1 MKMSIAL
8 TAVTLVLLA
17 GCSSQASRMAECE
30 AQGVSKDACYIA
42 EKNHQA
48 SIQNAAENAALR
60 NAAAQ
65 YGQTAKKSKKLVARI
80 HGVDIKIYP
89 DDKQGYI
96 ESTAAALIEENEYAQ
111 VYQKGV
117 FTATW
122 YKKTNKIILLR
133 DGQLVGRSK
142 A

>member
-1 MKMSIAL
+1 MSKKFSIL
-8 TAVTLVLLA
+8 LLAVALA

-48 SIQNAAENAALR
+48 SIQNAAETQALR

-65 YGQTAKKSKKLVARI
+65 YGQAAQKSKMLMAHI
-80 HGVDIKIYP
+80 DGVDIKIYP
-89 DDKQGYI
+89 VDKQGYI
-96 ESTAAALIEENEYAQ
+96 ESTAAALIEENEFAQ
-111 VYQKGV
+111 VYQKGI

-122 YKKTNKIILLR
+122 YKKTNKITLLR
-133 DGQLVGRSK
+133 NGQLVGRTK
-142 A
+142 V